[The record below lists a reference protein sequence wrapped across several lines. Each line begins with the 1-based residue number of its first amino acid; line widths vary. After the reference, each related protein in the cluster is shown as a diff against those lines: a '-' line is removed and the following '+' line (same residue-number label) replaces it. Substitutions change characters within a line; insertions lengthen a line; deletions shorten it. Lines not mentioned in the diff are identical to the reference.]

1 MKKTLALVFAIL
13 LLAVSLVGCGGAGG
27 EKTTIHLLNWGE
39 YLEPTLIDQFQKEN
53 PDIIVKFTNTTS
65 NEEMYTVCATEG
77 TEIDIVVPSDYLV
90 ERFINEGLLAELDL
104 NNIPNFKYV
113 EEVSKTRTFD
123 PESKYSIPYMMGTVG
138 IVYNKTL
145 VDEPVDSWDILW
157 DEKYSGQILM
167 YDSIRDSMMV
177 ALAKLGY
184 DINSTDPEEIAKAGE
199 LLMQQKSLVYAYL
212 TDEIRTSMIGGSV
225 ALAVDYSGAAV
236 GAIQENSDLDYVV
249 PKEGSNVW
257 VDNLVVLKSSKNKEA
272 AERFIN
278 FLCDPEVSKK
288 NSEYIG
294 YTTPNAEAMK
304 MIDPELLENPAYPI
318 SSDVLDRCEYYK
330 DLGDDLSL
338 YNDVWMKLRTAG

>member
-1 MKKTLALVFAIL
+1 MCIL
-13 LLAVSLVGCGGAGG
+13 PIVGCGGQ
-27 EKTTIHLLNWGE
+27 EKTTIYLLNWGE

-53 PDIIVKFTNTTS
+53 PDIIVKFTNTSS

-77 TEIDIVVPSDYLV
+77 SEIDIAVPSDYLV
-90 ERFINEGLLAELDL
+90 ERMVKENLLAELDL
-104 NNIPNFKYV
+104 KNIPNFKYV
-113 EEVSKTRTFD
+113 EEMSKTRSFD
-123 PESKYSIPYMMGTVG
+123 PESKYSVPYMMGTVG
-138 IVYNKTL
+138 IVYNSKL

-157 DEKYSGQILM
+157 NKKYANKILM

-184 DINSTDPEEIAKAGE
+184 DINTTDKAQLEEAGQ
-199 LLMQQKSLVYAYL
+199 LLIEQKPLVYAYL
-212 TDEIRTSMIGGSV
+212 TDEIKTSMISGTV

-236 GAIQENSDLDYVV
+236 SAIQENPDLRYVV

-257 VDNLVVLKSSKNKEA
+257 VDNLVVLKSSKHKEA

-278 FLCDPEVSKK
+278 FLCDPEVAKK

-304 MIDPELLENPAYPI
+304 NMDPEYLNNPAYNI
-318 SSDVLDRCEYYK
+318 DSETLKRCVYYK
-330 DLGDDLSL
+330 DLGDALSL
-338 YNDVWMKLRTAG
+338 YNDVWMKIRTAE